1 MLSPRHSRVGPFAW
15 PPPTGDKAFFS
26 SRGFSTSSDSDVD
39 VSAESLGLLLYIAQ
53 SNGTKWNLEWVIEV
67 KDFNLAGYDEK
78 LSPGLCF
85 QVD

>member
-1 MLSPRHSRVGPFAW
+1 M
-15 PPPTGDKAFFS
+15 
-26 SRGFSTSSDSDVD
+26 
-39 VSAESLGLLLYIAQ
+39 SAESLGLLLYIPQ
-53 SNGTKWNLEWVIEV
+53 SNGTKFHLEWVIEV